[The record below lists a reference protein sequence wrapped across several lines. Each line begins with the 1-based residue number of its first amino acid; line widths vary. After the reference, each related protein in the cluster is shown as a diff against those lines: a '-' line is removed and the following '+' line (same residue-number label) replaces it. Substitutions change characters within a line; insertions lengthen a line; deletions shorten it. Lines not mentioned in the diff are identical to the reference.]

1 MLYLWPFSLLI
12 AAITFFFGVYVLSKA
27 PKDEMSFLYFLC
39 CSFLAFWLITRFA
52 FHQAFSYE
60 AALLWLRFMTVWPF
74 GFAFLLHFILIWA
87 EQDRK
92 LQKKVLLPILY
103 VPAAIVAILDL
114 TITLNANKP
123 QNTAEGWIFQAPNDY
138 IAVISLIWGFS
149 TVFIS
154 FLLCFLVYWHN
165 PQSIK
170 KQQAKILTLG
180 FFFSLFGVL
189 IELFS
194 VSFQF
199 QTLLV
204 DSLLILAWCA
214 SSGWAIW
221 RYKLFQLTPAIAA
234 ESILAAMSNL
244 LLLVDQK
251 GRISSINTAAFD
263 LLGCSQSEITGQEVT
278 SLFPP
283 TFRSEIRTQGK
294 NWIEYLRFYFSRPT
308 ETLFLTSNQ
317 QKIPILL
324 SVTKI
329 EDTLGNDLGSA
340 FVGSDL
346 SDLKVAEKKLRRQK
360 EELSQF
366 AHTMAHDLQ
375 NRLFNIQ
382 GYANMLKDEYGPEY
396 VLKINQLALS
406 MSELLKRSV
415 TLADAGLV
423 AEKTD
428 VVDLND
434 LIATIGENTIPGN
447 IAVARDHLPSV
458 IGDRQK
464 LSELFQNLF
473 ENAVN
478 HGKPSM
484 ISVKSQIF
492 EDRVDICVS
501 NDGKVI
507 PLDQRDK
514 ILRSS
519 FIQEKQVSGIGL
531 IIVKRIIEAHG
542 WQIQLD
548 NAEDTIFRITIPST
562 ELR

>member
-12 AAITFFFGVYVLSKA
+12 AAIAFFFGVYVLSKA
-27 PKDEMSFLYFLC
+27 PQDEMNFLYFLC
-39 CSFLAFWLITRFA
+39 CSFLAFWLFVRFA

-60 AALLWLRFMTVWPF
+60 AALLWLRLMSFWPF

-87 EQDRK
+87 EK
-92 LQKKVLLPILY
+92 TNNLQKKVLLPLIY
-103 VPAAIVAILDL
+103 VPAALIAFLDL
-114 TITLNANKP
+114 TITTNTTKP
-123 QNTAEGWIFQAPNDY
+123 ENTADGWIFQAPNDF
-138 IAVISLIWGFS
+138 IAVISLIWGALA
-149 TVFIS
+149 VILS
-154 FLLCFLVYWHN
+154 FLLCLQVYWHN
-165 PQSIK
+165 PQRIK
-170 KQQAKILTLG
+170 QQQAKILLFG
-180 FFFSLFGVL
+180 FLFSLFGVL
-189 IELFS
+189 IQLFPLS
-194 VSFQF
+194 DQF
-199 QTLLV
+199 QGLSV
-204 DSLLILAWCA
+204 DSLLILIWCA

-221 RYKLFQLTPAIAA
+221 RYKLFRLTPAIAA
-234 ESILAAMSNL
+234 ESILATMSNF
-244 LLLVDQK
+244 LLLVDQQ
-251 GRISSINTAAFD
+251 GRISSINAAAID
-263 LLGCSQSEITGQEVT
+263 LLECSHSELAGQDVT
-278 SLFPP
+278 SLFPSA
-283 TFRSEIRTQGK
+283 FRSEICAQAK
-294 NWIEYLRFYFSRPT
+294 NLIEYLRSHFSRPT
-308 ETLFLTSNQ
+308 ETLFFTPNHRE
-317 QKIPILL
+317 IPIIL

-329 EDTLGNDLGSA
+329 EDILGTDLGSA

-346 SDLKVAEKKLRRQK
+346 SDLKVAEAKLRRQK

-366 AHTMAHDLQ
+366 AHIMAHDLQ
-375 NRLFNIQ
+375 NRLLSIQ
-382 GYANMLKDEYGPEY
+382 GYAGLLKEEYDPDY
-396 VLKINQLALS
+396 VLKINQLALN

-415 TLADAGLV
+415 SLADAGLV

-428 VVDLND
+428 LVDLNE
-434 LIATIGENTIPGN
+434 LIATIAENTIPGT
-447 IAVARDHLPSV
+447 IAFTHDRLPSV
-458 IGDRQK
+458 IGDHQK

-484 ISVKSQIF
+484 ISIRSQIF
-492 EDRVDICVS
+492 EDRVDICVG

-548 NAEDTIFRITIPST
+548 NAEDTIFRIVIPST